1 MQVGS
6 WEDDPGVGDSE
17 AVDHGLLKAAFS
29 QMGTALDAG
38 GPLVQLFAEA
48 ELPTPQLS
56 FGETI
61 VESAEQS
68 ALLP

>member
-1 MQVGS
+1 M
-6 WEDDPGVGDSE
+6 
-17 AVDHGLLKAAFS
+17 GLVKAAFS
-29 QMGTALDAG
+29 QMGTAPDAG

-56 FGETI
+56 FGGTI